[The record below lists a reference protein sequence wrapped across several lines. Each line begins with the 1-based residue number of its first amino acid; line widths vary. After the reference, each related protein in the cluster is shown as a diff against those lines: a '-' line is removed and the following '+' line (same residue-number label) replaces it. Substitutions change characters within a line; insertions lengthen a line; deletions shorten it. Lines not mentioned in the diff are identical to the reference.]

1 MLHLRVGVAYPL
13 IGTAARRS
21 PLPRERFS
29 PLAPLRHANRLRN
42 VCLSG
47 QTGSERRTPEWTSP
61 TSSSISIR
69 AAMMGYGRGEHE
81 ALRVHLCSRRYGW
94 GILAPPPHR
103 RRRDGGIGASAD
115 RGQRCR
121 LAVGWFHR
129 LVKARKIAKA
139 RHLVEASPL
148 DEACRLAKAP
158 HCKACR
164 REAGC
169 LEPFRFESGRTKLRS
184 LEIPD

>member
-61 TSSSISIR
+61 TSSGIAIR

-121 LAVGWFHR
+121 LAVGCLQR
-129 LVKARKIAKA
+129 LVKARQIAEAHHLAKA
-139 RHLVEASPL
+139 GHVG
-148 DEACRLAKAP
+148 EACHLAKAP

-164 REAGC
+164 PRAGR
-169 LEPFRFESGRTKLRS
+169 LEPFRFETGRTKLRS